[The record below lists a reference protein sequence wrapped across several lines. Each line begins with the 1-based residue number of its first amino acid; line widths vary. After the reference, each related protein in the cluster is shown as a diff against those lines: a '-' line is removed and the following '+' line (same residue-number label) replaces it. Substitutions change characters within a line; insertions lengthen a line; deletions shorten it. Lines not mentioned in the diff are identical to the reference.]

1 MERSKPL
8 QDAKTAEFAV
18 VAVCRSHQWWL
29 GFFCFDRPCG

>member
-18 VAVCRSHQWWL
+18 VAVCRSHQW
-29 GFFCFDRPCG
+29 